1 MKPVKLIQ
9 VDQEEL
15 RNLKSLVSGAQVC
28 LDGLDSRMK
37 KEIEVIGAARAMAE
51 KATSLINELLQGS
64 EEDV

>member
-15 RNLKSLVSGAQVC
+15 RNLKTLVSCSQVC
-28 LDGLDSRMK
+28 LDGLDARMK

-51 KATSLINELLQGS
+51 KATSLISELLQRA